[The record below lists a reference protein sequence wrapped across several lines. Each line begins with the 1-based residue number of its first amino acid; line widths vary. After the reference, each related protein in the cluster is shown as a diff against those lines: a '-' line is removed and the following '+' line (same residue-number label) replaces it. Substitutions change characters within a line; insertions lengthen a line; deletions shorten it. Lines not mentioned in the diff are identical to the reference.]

1 MNAELLNLCEAFAAN
16 REALRTTFHFEYDTL
31 LSVCANIFTARGL
44 TATEERLKAARELL
58 KNETGPFSNFRGT
71 GRLAFISLLA
81 ASREPEALLARSL
94 RNYEALKGCF
104 HRSEY
109 LALGAAILADM
120 SPNDE
125 PERRAL
131 AGRSLYERMKEEHR
145 FLTSAEDSVFALL
158 LTFSD
163 KSEDAL
169 IAEME
174 ESFRALKERFSSS
187 NAVQAASHVL
197 CLGEGGSARRV
208 EALLALYD
216 GFAARGRRY
225 GRHYELPILAALSVL
240 DREPASTVED
250 VLAID
255 GALAGLRG
263 YRSIFGI
270 DKKTRLSHAA
280 MLAADGDLGARPME
294 AAALA
299 GTVAMVAAQQA
310 AMCAVIC
317 STTATSAAAAS
328 G

>member
-1 MNAELLNLCEAFAAN
+1 MKPELMTLCGSFAAN
-16 REALRTTFHFEYDTL
+16 RETLRQSFKWESDAL

-44 TATEERLKAARELL
+44 TASGEKLDFCKRLLKA
-58 KNETGPFSNFRGT
+58 ETGPFSNFRGI
-71 GRLAFISLLA
+71 GRLAYISLIA
-81 ASREPEALLARSL
+81 ADEAPEAKLDRSL
-94 RNYEALKGCF
+94 RNYELLKEHF

-109 LALGAAILADM
+109 LALAAVMLADIA
-120 SPNDE
+120 PAEE
-125 PERRAL
+125 PRERAAR
-131 AGRSLYERMKEEHR
+131 GRSLYERMKAEHR

-158 LTFSD
+158 LTFAD

-169 IAEME
+169 VEDME
-174 ESFRALKERFSSS
+174 ASFALLRERFSGS

-197 CLGEGGSARRV
+197 CLGNGSAGERV
-208 EALLALYD
+208 EKLLALYD

-225 GRHYELPILAALSVL
+225 GKYYELPILGALSVL
-240 DREPASTVED
+240 DVEPAAAVED

-263 YRSIFGI
+263 YRGFFGL

-280 MLAADGDLGARPME
+280 MLEADAACPGRSME

-299 GTVAMVAAQQA
+299 GTVAMLAAQQA
-310 AMCAVIC
+310 AMCAVIA
-317 STTATSAAAAS
+317 STSASSAAAAS

>member
-1 MNAELLNLCEAFAAN
+1 MKAELLNLCEAFAAN
-16 REALRTTFHFEYDTL
+16 RETLRTTFHFEYDAL
-31 LSVCANIFTARGL
+31 LSVCANIFTARRI
-44 TATEERLKAARELL
+44 TATEERLREAKDLL
-58 KNETGPFSNFRGT
+58 KEETGPFSNFRGT

-81 ASREPEALLARSL
+81 ASREPEALLERSL
-94 RNYEALKGCF
+94 RNYDVLKGRF
-104 HRSEY
+104 HRSEF

-120 SPNDE
+120 EPGDD

-174 ESFRALKERFSSS
+174 ESYRALKERFSDS
-187 NAVQAASHVL
+187 NMAQSASHVL

-208 EALLALYD
+208 AALLALFD
-216 GFAARGRRY
+216 GFAARERRY

-240 DREPASTVED
+240 DPEPDAAVDE
-250 VLAID
+250 VLEID
-255 GALAGLRG
+255 GALAGLKG
-263 YRSIFGI
+263 YRGVFGQS
-270 DKKTRLSHAA
+270 KKTRLSHAA
-280 MLAADGDLGARPME
+280 MLAADLHSPNPME
-294 AAALA
+294 AAALT

-328 G
+328 Q

>member
-1 MNAELLNLCEAFAAN
+1 MKPELMTLCEAFAAN
-16 REALRTTFHFEYDTL
+16 REMLRQSFKWEHDAL

-44 TATEERLKAARELL
+44 TATEERLKAARDML
-58 KNETGPFSNFRGT
+58 KAETGPFSNFRGT

-109 LALGAAILADM
+109 LALGAAVLADM
-120 SPNDE
+120 APEDD

-131 AGRSLYERMKEEHR
+131 AGRSLYERMKAEHR

-169 IAEME
+169 ILEME
-174 ESFRALKERFSSS
+174 ESYRALKERFSGS

-197 CLGEGGSARRV
+197 CLGEGGSAKRV
-208 EALLALYD
+208 AALLALFD

-225 GRHYELPILAALSVL
+225 GKYYELPILAALSVL
-240 DREPASTVED
+240 DVEPAAAVED

-255 GALAGLRG
+255 GAMAGLKG
-263 YRSIFGI
+263 YRGLFGL

-280 MLAADGDLGARPME
+280 MLAADAACPGRSME
-294 AAALA
+294 AAALT
-299 GTVAMVAAQQA
+299 GTVAMIAAQQA
-310 AMCAVIC
+310 AMCAVIA
-317 STTATSAAAAS
+317 STSATSAAAAT
-328 G
+328 